1 MGDALTQERSAH
13 LRDLLI
19 AEGRIGDALGSL
31 DDFIE
36 DLEGE
41 VGIETP
47 TPRPQRQMPDD
58 TAESDFAHCAP
69 DKRELETPHSQETGV
84 SRQ

>member
-1 MGDALTQERSAH
+1 MGNALTQEQSAH

-31 DDFIE
+31 DDFIK

-41 VGIETP
+41 VGIEP

-58 TAESDFAHCAP
+58 TAES
-69 DKRELETPHSQETGV
+69 
-84 SRQ
+84 